1 MDGLLLEVVA
11 EGEVPEHLEEG
22 AVTRGLA
29 HLLDV
34 EGAHALLVA
43 GHAVAWRGL
52 LPMRYGMNGTMP
64 AMVNNVVG
72 LGETS
77 DADGT
82 TR

>member
-1 MDGLLLEVVA
+1 M
-11 EGEVPEHLEEG
+11 
-22 AVTRGLA
+22 TRGLS

-43 GHAVAWRGL
+43 GHAAAWRGL
-52 LPMRYGMNGTMP
+52 LPHEIRDERCMP

-72 LGETS
+72 LGEIS